1 MDMEEQLASPELES
15 ESEGARKPSSVVQ
28 CECLKE
34 RPGWRVS
41 QEVKWEP
48 CKGVQ
53 QHWETQWQEFLKAM
67 QAPHAAWGSPPL
79 LSEATPWDDAKAF
92 LASFEQVA
100 EACQW
105 PREEW
110 ATRLLPA
117 LSGEAKQA
125 FSILEARDREDY
137 GKVKAAILRGDA
149 IKMEVQRQHFR
160 QFRFQEVEDPRR
172 VYSQLQELCRQWL
185 KPEKHTKEQ
194 ILELLILEQFLT
206 VLPHELQNWVRE
218 GSPENCAQATTL
230 VEDFLMSQQN
240 IGTWKWQEP
249 LQEIAGAS
257 LDAEGISSDADER
270 EVYKEAKESGNGD
283 IHMLGSGGK
292 CPSHSD
298 ISPSPEGQETAK
310 TPLTE
315 ELMSLKETGVS
326 LHMVERTPAQP
337 GQQTMF
343 WQVMQE
349 NGGNAQSLEG
359 LLVPKP
365 DLASHPEKTE
375 EMFLQFP
382 MQNER
387 HPGHDAGDE
396 KKRQLKMEDLQQGE
410 LGMLEELSQ
419 WNFPTTVAIRE
430 QRCDKNRSKIKVE
443 NSQQGDEKRSWIK
456 MENLQQGTMEPEEP
470 YKTLTEI
477 SPWNFPVMS
486 EIPELRRESGE
497 DMRVRRV
504 RQQEMRPVEG
514 QNKSS
519 KLSDL
524 TATMSETSAVHSRPR
539 KPLFLKHGI
548 TYNCRLGLVMKH
560 PGDSH
565 CECPMSGESIQQK
578 SYLDTH
584 QRIRTENKLYEC
596 SECGKSFYPRSKLLR
611 HQKIHTGESPY
622 ECLECGK
629 SFTCRGA
636 LMVHQ
641 IIHTGEKPF
650 ECPQCGKCFN
660 QRTNLLRHQRI
671 HTGEKV
677 HVCPKCGKNFYRK
690 DKLMQH
696 QRIHTGEK
704 PYVCPECGKTF
715 TIKDKLRRHQ
725 ITHLG

>member
-387 HPGHDAGDE
+387 HPGHDAGD
-396 KKRQLKMEDLQQGE
+396 R
-410 LGMLEELSQ
+410 
-419 WNFPTTVAIRE
+419 
-430 QRCDKNRSKIKVE
+430 
-443 NSQQGDEKRSWIK
+443 KRSQIK
-456 MENLQQGTMEPEEP
+456 MENSQCGGNEPETPRTLAERTEENVLMTAELQEKRYQSNRERRKGVVKACAEP
-470 YKTLTEI
+470 SKFVDYVGLKT
-477 SPWNFPVMS
+477 
-486 EIPELRRESGE
+486 GC
-497 DMRVRRV
+497 
-504 RQQEMRPVEG
+504 
-514 QNKSS
+514 
-519 KLSDL
+519 
-524 TATMSETSAVHSRPR
+524 SETYAVCTRE
-539 KPLFLKHGI
+539 KNPLFSMYDQRYCYKS
-548 TYNCRLGLVMKH
+548 GLVMKH
-560 PGDSH
+560 TEEESNEYPTLGENLQPKLDLDKPRRGTAGEKSH
-565 CECPMSGESIQQK
+565 Q
-578 SYLDTH
+578 
-584 QRIRTENKLYEC
+584 C
-596 SECGKSFYPRSKLLR
+596 SECGKSFTSGTLTR
-611 HQKIHTGESPY
+611 H
-622 ECLECGK
+622 L
-629 SFTCRGA
+629 
-636 LMVHQ
+636 
-641 IIHTGEKPF
+641 
-650 ECPQCGKCFN
+650 
-660 QRTNLLRHQRI
+660 
-671 HTGEKV
+671 
-677 HVCPKCGKNFYRK
+677 
-690 DKLMQH
+690 
-696 QRIHTGEK
+696 RIHTGEK
-704 PYVCPECGKTF
+704 PYKCPECGKSF
-715 TIKDKLRRHQ
+715 QRKDNWARHLRIHTAEKCYECPECGKCFIHRIDLMRHRRSH
-725 ITHLG
+725 TGEY

>member
-430 QRCDKNRSKIKVE
+430 QRCESDW
-443 NSQQGDEKRSWIK
+443 EKGK
-456 MENLQQGTMEPEEP
+456 
-470 YKTLTEI
+470 K
-477 SPWNFPVMS
+477 
-486 EIPELRRESGE
+486 
-497 DMRVRRV
+497 
-504 RQQEMRPVEG
+504 PVEG
-514 QNKSS
+514 KNKSND
-519 KLSDL
+519 LSEGL
-524 TATMSETSAVHSRPR
+524 STSIPETSAVPSQAE
-539 KPLFLKHGI
+539 KPLVSKYGRRYH
-548 TYNCRLGLVMKH
+548 YRSGLVMKNTGEDH
-560 PGDSH
+560 FEYQVWGDNL
-565 CECPMSGESIQQK
+565 QQT
-578 SYLDTH
+578 SYLDKH
-584 QRIRTENKLYEC
+584 QRIQAGEKPFEYPECRKHFRQRENLMRHQKLHAGEKSYEC
-596 SECGKSFYPRSKLLR
+596 SEGRKGFHQRENLLRRIHAGKRLYGCPECGKSFLTRGTLIR
-611 HQKIHTGESPY
+611 HVRIHTGE
-622 ECLECGK
+622 
-629 SFTCRGA
+629 R
-636 LMVHQ
+636 
-641 IIHTGEKPF
+641 PF
-650 ECPQCGKCFN
+650 ECSQCGQFFS
-660 QRTNLLRHQRI
+660 QRAHLMRHQRI
-671 HTGEKV
+671 HTGEKP
-677 HVCPKCGKNFYRK
+677 HQCPECGRSFSRSDELIRHQRTHRQETYYECLECGKCFGHKGTLAN
-690 DKLMQH
+690 H
-696 QRIHTGEK
+696 QRIHVTRTEARSRWRT
-704 PYVCPECGKTF
+704 PSRVM
-715 TIKDKLRRHQ
+715 RREAGSKWRIFSREQWSQRNH
-725 ITHLG
+725 TKH